1 MSPQKT
7 GLVIDIDD
15 IQIGER
21 HRALSE
27 DAVDRLMTSLQ
38 DIGLCQPITV
48 RITNTPSADGET
60 GPDVPILVAGAHRL
74 EAAKR
79 LGWSQVP
86 CITMP
91 DDQVAAEL
99 WEISENLHRH
109 DLTKRQR
116 DEHIRRY
123 AELIEAKEVSPHDA
137 AQPRSG
143 PKGGRP
149 KGVAR
154 QIAEATGL
162 SDDTVRRALSPKPAK
177 PLLAQEPETIPVPEP
192 KAQAEF
198 FPPMTEPTPNT
209 PADEVMAAE
218 VHHHD
223 ETLADL
229 ASAFETGDPAAIR
242 AAIGR
247 AVRAKGM
254 VQVSKEAGIV
264 RSALYQALSEKGN
277 PLFTT
282 VATILGTLGFRLA
295 VVPKAVHAMGGK

>member
-1 MSPQKT
+1 MSMSPQT
-7 GLVIDIDD
+7 AGIVIDIDD

-48 RITNTPSADGET
+48 RIANTASAEGET
-60 GPDVPILVAGAHRL
+60 GPEVPILVAGAHRL

-91 DDQVAAEL
+91 DDQAAAEL
-99 WEISENLHRH
+99 WEIAENLHRH

-116 DEHIRRY
+116 DAHIRRY
-123 AELIEAKEVSPHDA
+123 AELIEAREVSPHDA
-137 AQPRSG
+137 AQPKSG

-149 KGVAR
+149 KGMAR

-162 SDDTVRRALSPKPAK
+162 SDDTVRRALSPKPA
-177 PLLAQEPETIPVPEP
+177 PDPVAQEPEPSAVPGLGDQCDFFEAAAAVTVVEGEP
-192 KAQAEF
+192 DQALATLTVAFDTGDLEGIRRAI
-198 FPPMTEPTPNT
+198 
-209 PADEVMAAE
+209 ADVARTKGVRKVAKE
-218 VHHHD
+218 
-223 ETLADL
+223 ADL
-229 ASAFETGDPAAIR
+229 VPSA
-242 AAIGR
+242 
-247 AVRAKGM
+247 V
-254 VQVSKEAGIV
+254 
-264 RSALYQALSEKGN
+264 YQALGDKGN

-282 VATILGTLGFRLA
+282 VAAILGALGFRLT
-295 VVPKAVHAMGGK
+295 VMPQVGR